1 MLTLTPLGGAECAV
15 CLPLGGAE
23 WQDRGAVRLGHR
35 ERALPDGSST
45 ATGPSRTTI
54 LDAIDT
60 PDEVAHEIFPLSV
73 VTLREHELHLE
84 DRLNDS
90 DIS

>member
-1 MLTLTPLGGAECAV
+1 MGQCGS
-15 CLPLGGAE
+15 
-23 WQDRGAVRLGHR
+23 RHR
-35 ERALPDGSST
+35 EGALPDASSA